1 MLVAGRALIVD
12 RGCTCLSR
20 ADATKQTDISWQ
32 KIMEAQ
38 QSFENISII
47 VAIGL
52 QSPEDIPD
60 EFRDAGW
67 ESTSTVAEKSIAT
80 CLVKTL
86 ASMMMMMMAF
96 VLWKPSRMK
105 LTVLGICGALLLY
118 RNSPG

>member
-38 QSFENISII
+38 QSYDNISII

-80 CLVKTL
+80 CLV
-86 ASMMMMMMAF
+86 
-96 VLWKPSRMK
+96 
-105 LTVLGICGALLLY
+105 LLL
-118 RNSPG
+118 SPFSSLLSPLSVV